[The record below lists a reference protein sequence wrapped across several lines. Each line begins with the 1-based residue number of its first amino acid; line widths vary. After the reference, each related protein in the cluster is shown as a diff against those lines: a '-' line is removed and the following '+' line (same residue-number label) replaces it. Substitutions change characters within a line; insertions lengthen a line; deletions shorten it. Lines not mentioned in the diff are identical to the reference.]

1 MRTRIVVKALNL
13 QWVEVDENKP
23 KKRITEAIVEID
35 LCNLELEKGDMKAEI
50 EKQITDNLDDRY
62 RDACPEEIT
71 DWVFV

>member
-35 LCNLELEKGDMKAEI
+35 LCNLELEKGDMEAEI
-50 EKQITDNLDDRY
+50 EKQIADNLDDRY